1 MEKISVN
8 TKSRSYIVDIAGG
21 NLLNAPTREMFC
33 TNAAKIA
40 IITDNNVDRHYGVK
54 LQANLERL
62 GFAVVKYVFESG
74 EASKTLKTFGEI
86 LGFAAENGLTRTD
99 AILALGGGVTGDI
112 AGFAAAS
119 YMRGIDFIQCP
130 TSLLAMVD
138 SSVGGKTAVDLP
150 QGKNLAGAFY
160 QPKTVICDTAAL
172 HTLPLENFREGL
184 GEVIKYGVIKNPE
197 ILEILEKSDV
207 DDILR
212 DPQDIIAA
220 CVKIKRDIVEADEL
234 DNGKR
239 ALLNFGHTIGH
250 AIEKLSGFGGF
261 AHGIAV
267 ANGMVIIT
275 KLSEKMGL
283 TERGTSE
290 RIENLNRKYGLHRD
304 ITFPKEEI
312 ANAAAADKK
321 RGGGDISLV
330 FAKKIGESFIYKMP
344 FDEFKKELIEL

>member
-8 TKSRSYIVDIAGG
+8 TKSRSYIVDISGG
-21 NLLNAPTREMFC
+21 NLIDNPTREMFC
-33 TNAAKIA
+33 TNARKIL
-40 IITDNNVDRHYGVK
+40 IVTDDNVDKHYGVK
-54 LQANLERL
+54 LLSNLESL
-62 GFAVVKYVFESG
+62 GFAVLKYVFPSG

-86 LGFAAENGLTRTD
+86 LAFAAERGLTRTD

-119 YMRGIDFIQCP
+119 YMRGIDLIQCP

-160 QPKTVICDTAAL
+160 QPKTVICDTQTL
-172 HTLPLENFREGL
+172 RSLPLENFRDGL
-184 GEVIKYGVIKNPE
+184 GEVIKYGVIKNPK
-197 ILEILEKSDV
+197 ILKMLEKSDL
-207 DDILR
+207 DEILQN
-212 DPQDIIAA
+212 PQEIIAA
-220 CVKIKRDIVEADEL
+220 CIKIKRDIVEADEL
-234 DNGKR
+234 DNGER

-250 AIEKLSGFGGF
+250 AIEKLSGFGGLS
-261 AHGIAV
+261 HGVAV
-267 ANGMVIIT
+267 ANGIVIIT

-283 TERGTSE
+283 TERGMAD

-304 ITFPKEEI
+304 INFAKEEI
-312 ANAAAADKK
+312 ANAAAVDKK

-330 FAKKIGESFIYKMP
+330 FAKKIGESFIYKMA
-344 FDEFKKELIEL
+344 FDEFKKELIAL